1 MVKSNSQIVTHYN
14 VNLAILLYTKSMDKL
29 SLDKVISL
37 IASEVATIFIFLVG
51 EIDVALICLIIAI
64 VLDYISGIIKA
75 FNTKQLSSKIGFK
88 GILKKIGILVLV
100 MLAVLVD
107 RVGGNT
113 GAIRTLVIYYFVANE
128 GLSILEN
135 LGEAG
140 IPIPNAIKKALK
152 VLKDQ
157 SK

>member
-1 MVKSNSQIVTHYN
+1 M
-14 VNLAILLYTKSMDKL
+14 LYTKSMDKIG
-29 SLDKVISL
+29 LDKIISL
-37 IASEVATIFIFLVG
+37 IASEVATVFIFLVG

>member
-1 MVKSNSQIVTHYN
+1 
-14 VNLAILLYTKSMDKL
+14 MDKIG
-29 SLDKVISL
+29 LDKIISL
-37 IASEVATIFIFLVG
+37 IASEVATVFIFLVG
-51 EIDVALICLIIAI
+51 EIDVALICLLVAI

>member
-1 MVKSNSQIVTHYN
+1 M
-14 VNLAILLYTKSMDKL
+14 LYTRSMDKIG
-29 SLDKVISL
+29 LDKVISL
-37 IASEVATIFIFLVG
+37 IASEVATVFIFLVG

>member
-1 MVKSNSQIVTHYN
+1 
-14 VNLAILLYTKSMDKL
+14 MDKIG
-29 SLDKVISL
+29 LDKFISL
-37 IASEVATIFIFLVG
+37 VASEVATIFIYLFGGV
-51 EIDVALICLIIAI
+51 DVALMCLIIAI
-64 VLDYISGIIKA
+64 ILDYISGIIKA

-88 GILKKIGILVLV
+88 GILKKLGILVLV

>member
-1 MVKSNSQIVTHYN
+1 M
-14 VNLAILLYTKSMDKL
+14 LYTKSMDKIG
-29 SLDKVISL
+29 LDKVISL
-37 IASEVATIFIFLVG
+37 IASEFATVFIFLVG

-107 RVGGNT
+107 RVSGNT

-152 VLKDQ
+152 ALKDQ

>member
-1 MVKSNSQIVTHYN
+1 
-14 VNLAILLYTKSMDKL
+14 
-29 SLDKVISL
+29 
-37 IASEVATIFIFLVG
+37 
-51 EIDVALICLIIAI
+51 
-64 VLDYISGIIKA
+64 
-75 FNTKQLSSKIGFK
+75 
-88 GILKKIGILVLV
+88 

>member
-1 MVKSNSQIVTHYN
+1 M
-14 VNLAILLYTKSMDKL
+14 LYTKSMDKIG
-29 SLDKVISL
+29 LDKVISL
-37 IASEVATIFIFLVG
+37 IASEVATVFVFLVG